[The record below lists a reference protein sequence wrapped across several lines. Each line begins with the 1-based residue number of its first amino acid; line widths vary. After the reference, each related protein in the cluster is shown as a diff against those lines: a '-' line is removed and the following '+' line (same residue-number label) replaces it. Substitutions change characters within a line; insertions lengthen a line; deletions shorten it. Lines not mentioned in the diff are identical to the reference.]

1 MRFFQFASSKG
12 LRLRLPIS
20 LALVAAPMLAT
31 GCSGSNGSQGPAGPP
46 GDGSPTDTHLG
57 RGESAPGVKV
67 GIVSVDG
74 ATGADGTFQVN
85 DKVRVTFT
93 LKKNDGKSWMLSE
106 MTTARMLVSGP
117 SFNYQRVLP
126 QVTDVATASVD
137 NGDETFTYTFAAPIP
152 TVYAA
157 PYNDTPSFGPDDG
170 ELAGQP
176 RELDEGEEL
185 FGTHVMGVTS
195 EVAEIKSMTLVE
207 GRFFIPYEVQHA
219 MPLCVI
225 GMDIKD
231 KFFPNVD
238 PIGKTLRVKELPL
251 TIIGVEEK
259 LGSMFGGSLD
269 NNLYL
274 PLTTFE
280 KIYGRQDEDG
290 IGIRGSAAGREQ
302 FESEL
307 DEARVLLRA
316 HRGLKPGQEDTF
328 VILDTSQIDNQ
339 VGQFTGAIAMVVTPI
354 TLISLVVG
362 GIVVMNIMLVSV
374 TERTFEIGLRKAVG
388 ARRSQILAQFLIE
401 SSALASLGG
410 VLGLL
415 LSFGLSWL
423 IQVATPIPM
432 TITLSYVLLSLFVSG
447 GIGMIFGIYPAYKA
461 SRLDPIVALTKNV

>member
-1 MRFFQFASSKG
+1 MAGSERNENLVMRASYYFCLDATKIALQSIFAHK
-12 LRLRLPIS
+12 LRAFLTLI
-20 LALVAAPMLAT
+20 
-31 GCSGSNGSQGPAGPP
+31 GIII
-46 GDGSPTDTHLG
+46 
-57 RGESAPGVKV
+57 GV
-67 GIVSVDG
+67 
-74 ATGADGTFQVN
+74 
-85 DKVRVTFT
+85 
-93 LKKNDGKSWMLSE
+93 
-106 MTTARMLVSGP
+106 
-117 SFNYQRVLP
+117 
-126 QVTDVATASVD
+126 ASVVLVGASISGL
-137 NGDETFTYTFAAPIP
+137 NTYVLNNVTKLLGLNTFYVTR
-152 TVYAA
+152 VG
-157 PYNDTPSFGPDDG
+157 SVG
-170 ELAGQP
+170 ELTDEEWEKMAK
-176 RELDEGEEL
+176 RNKRLKWDELRWMQSQCKNCEVVGAEQHNRADLKYEGEEL

-195 EVAEIKSMTLVE
+195 EVAEIKSMNLVE

-225 GMDIKD
+225 GMDIRE
-231 KFFPNVD
+231 KFFPHVD
-238 PIGKTLRVKELPL
+238 PIGKTLRVKDLPL

-290 IGIRGSAAGREQ
+290 IGIRGSAASREQ
-302 FESEL
+302 FESVL

-316 HRGLKPGQEDTF
+316 HRGLKPNQEDTF

-410 VLGLL
+410 VLGLML
-415 LSFGLSWL
+415 AFGLSWL

-432 TITLSYVLLSLFVSG
+432 TITLSYILLSLFVSG